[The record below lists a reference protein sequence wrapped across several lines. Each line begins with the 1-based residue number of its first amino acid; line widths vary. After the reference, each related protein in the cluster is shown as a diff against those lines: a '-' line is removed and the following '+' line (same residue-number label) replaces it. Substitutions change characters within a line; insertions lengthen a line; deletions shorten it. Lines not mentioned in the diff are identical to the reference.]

1 MTLVSVEDTFLVDD
15 DGGANGTQSTLDI
28 GQNATAVGLFRF
40 ELGAAAAAVK
50 AGRARATLFLRVDH
64 SANFGE
70 PGTAKV
76 FPVRDGWR
84 ESEATWRLAA
94 SSVQWQVPGAR
105 GAEDRGGAV
114 GGGAVPSVSKGAEI
128 QIPLDDLEVGASWVT
143 KERLSLLVEPSGS
156 LRASV
161 VAREAFDSRFPR
173 LEVRYCP

>member
-1 MTLVSVEDTFLVDD
+1 VTLVSVEDTFLVDD

-94 SSVQWQVPGAR
+94 SSVQWQV
-105 GAEDRGGAV
+105 RGGAV
-114 GGGAVPSVSKGAEI
+114 GGGAVTSASKGAEI